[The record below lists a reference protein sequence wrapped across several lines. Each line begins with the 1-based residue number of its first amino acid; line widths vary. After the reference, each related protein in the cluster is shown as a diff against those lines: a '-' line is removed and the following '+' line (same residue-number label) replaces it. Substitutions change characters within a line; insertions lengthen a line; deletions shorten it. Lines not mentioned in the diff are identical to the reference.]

1 MIESVENMIKFNV
14 NLTENDIKKFIVY
27 RMNLKSKDTI
37 APFITYILA
46 IIVIIIANIFAD
58 LGIAGW
64 LVVAFLLLLL
74 CFRIYKIYSIYQK
87 ILVKNLDIVNKE
99 REVFID
105 QRSLSIMCDTNENF
119 CGKYSIY
126 DLQHYDKTSEYYY
139 LTFHNKAYIIIP
151 RRCLE
156 TSQDEELLT
165 ILKNKS

>member
-14 NLTENDIKKFIVY
+14 SLTENDIKKFIVY

-74 CFRIYKIYSIYQK
+74 CFRIYKIYSIYK
-87 ILVKNLDIVNKE
+87 VI
-99 REVFID
+99 F
-105 QRSLSIMCDTNENF
+105 
-119 CGKYSIY
+119 
-126 DLQHYDKTSEYYY
+126 
-139 LTFHNKAYIIIP
+139 
-151 RRCLE
+151 
-156 TSQDEELLT
+156 
-165 ILKNKS
+165 

>member
-1 MIESVENMIKFNV
+1 MIKFNV
-14 NLTENDIKKFIVY
+14 SLTENDIKNFIVY
-27 RMNLKSKDTI
+27 RMNLKSKETLI
-37 APFITYILA
+37 PFATYVLA
-46 IIVIIIANIFAD
+46 LVVIVIANIFTD

-74 CFRIYKIYSIYQK
+74 CFRIYKIYSVYQK
-87 ILVKNLDIVNKE
+87 ILVKNLDIVNKD

-105 QRSLSIMCDTNENF
+105 QRSLSIMCDANENF

-156 TSQDEELLT
+156 SSQDEKLLA
-165 ILKNKS
+165 ILNNKS

>member
-1 MIESVENMIKFNV
+1 MIKFNV
-14 NLTENDIKKFIVY
+14 SLTENDIKNFIVY
-27 RMNLKSKDTI
+27 RMNLKSKETLI
-37 APFITYILA
+37 PFATYVLA
-46 IIVIIIANIFAD
+46 LVIIIIANIFTD

-74 CFRIYKIYSIYQK
+74 CFRIYKIYSVYQK
-87 ILVKNLDIVNKE
+87 ILVKNLDIVNKD

-105 QRSLSIMCDTNENF
+105 QRSLSIICDMNENF

-139 LTFHNKAYIIIP
+139 LTFHDKAYIIIP

-156 TSQDEELLT
+156 PKQDEELLN
-165 ILKNKS
+165 ILNNKS